1 MSCISQSFREIVGIP
16 RSSASP
22 QDSTLI
28 IIDAQNEYA
37 TGALKTENVTE
48 TRKSI
53 ATLLER
59 YRQAGNGKNIVHVVH
74 EVPEGAPVFT
84 PNTPLA
90 QEFEELTPKAGEKV
104 VTKSF
109 PSSFAKTDLHAYL
122 QGLGDV
128 GKKVVLVG
136 YMAHVCVSTTTRA
149 AAELGYDVLVVRNA
163 VGDRDIPG
171 VKAENLV
178 SVVLS
183 NLCNLKPQGL
193 LDHIY
198 LEDLLFERPSS
209 KYTALL
215 LFAPLRRQTMRLG
228 MALKYTNA
236 VQRCLYLHNC
246 VTMKETKE
254 ILAPELDALTT
265 FDDHLIL
272 FEAEMSLQYDEFFR
286 EGLDN
291 NNAAPRA
298 GIVLRSSAQWR
309 TWFSQIKASAQSND
323 IWEYINPDDTIPT
336 PMPKKPRKP
345 VPSDAQDGAITV
357 RELTEEADNWL
368 QRQLKHHD
376 RDMLEYSV
384 VKRSLD

>member
-1 MSCISQSFREIVGIP
+1 MSSTAQSFREIVGIP

-37 TGALKTENVTE
+37 TGALKTVNVTE

-53 ATLLER
+53 AKLLER

-104 VTKSF
+104 VTKNF

-149 AAELGYDVLVVRNA
+149 AAELGYDVVVVREA

-171 VKAENLV
+171 VNAETLV

-183 NLCNLKPQGL
+183 ELADGFGTVVSE
-193 LDHIY
+193 
-198 LEDLLFERPSS
+198 ED
-209 KYTALL
+209 
-215 LFAPLRRQTMRLG
+215 
-228 MALKYTNA
+228 
-236 VQRCLYLHNC
+236 
-246 VTMKETKE
+246 
-254 ILAPELDALTT
+254 I
-265 FDDHLIL
+265 
-272 FEAEMSLQYDEFFR
+272 
-286 EGLDN
+286 
-291 NNAAPRA
+291 RA
-298 GIVLRSSAQWR
+298 
-309 TWFSQIKASAQSND
+309 
-323 IWEYINPDDTIPT
+323 
-336 PMPKKPRKP
+336 
-345 VPSDAQDGAITV
+345 
-357 RELTEEADNWL
+357 
-368 QRQLKHHD
+368 
-376 RDMLEYSV
+376 
-384 VKRSLD
+384 

>member
-1 MSCISQSFREIVGIP
+1 MSSTAQSFREIVGIP

-37 TGALKTENVTE
+37 TGAPQDE

-53 ATLLER
+53 AKLLER
-59 YRQAGNGKNIVHVVH
+59 YRQAGNSKNIVHVVH

-104 VTKSF
+104 VTKNF

-149 AAELGYDVLVVRNA
+149 AAELGYDVLVVREA

-171 VKAENLV
+171 VNAETLV

-183 NLCNLKPQGL
+183 ELADGFGTVVSE
-193 LDHIY
+193 
-198 LEDLLFERPSS
+198 ED
-209 KYTALL
+209 
-215 LFAPLRRQTMRLG
+215 
-228 MALKYTNA
+228 
-236 VQRCLYLHNC
+236 
-246 VTMKETKE
+246 
-254 ILAPELDALTT
+254 I
-265 FDDHLIL
+265 
-272 FEAEMSLQYDEFFR
+272 
-286 EGLDN
+286 
-291 NNAAPRA
+291 RA
-298 GIVLRSSAQWR
+298 
-309 TWFSQIKASAQSND
+309 
-323 IWEYINPDDTIPT
+323 
-336 PMPKKPRKP
+336 
-345 VPSDAQDGAITV
+345 
-357 RELTEEADNWL
+357 
-368 QRQLKHHD
+368 
-376 RDMLEYSV
+376 
-384 VKRSLD
+384 